1 MGLNTEISWTDHTLN
16 LFWGCVKVS
25 PGCKFCYADTLDNR
39 YNHDD
44 RHWGPGSS
52 RKLVRS
58 WKKNLNDMRKSA
70 IANNRRETVF
80 VMSMGDIFEN
90 DQPLSNNHDT
100 NWKTIND
107 VRQEFFGMIPDY
119 PELIFLLLTKRP
131 ENINKLVPREWL
143 VGYTDNVTSEFRRVH
158 STGIGMTKVVGLCP
172 QNVFFGCSVVNQ
184 EELNS
189 SLKTISDAP
198 GFSNK
203 FMSMEPLLG
212 AMDFEK
218 AMFTMYGG
226 KSPYFDEWQN
236 YIDWVIV
243 GGESGQKAR
252 PMNPDWARN
261 LRDECLAAGI
271 PFHFKQWG
279 ENYPIEGTE
288 VMVEAISGEPIVVKK
303 LTFEK
308 RGKHNA
314 GNVLDGK
321 RHLGFPESFHQPLK

>member
-1 MGLNTEISWTDHTLN
+1 MGLNTEISWCDHTSN

-80 VMSMGDIFEN
+80 VMSMGDIFED

-107 VRQEFFGMIPDY
+107 VRQEFFGMVDDY

-131 ENINKLVPREWL
+131 ENIHGMIPMHWL
-143 VGYTDNVTSEFRRVH
+143 GD
-158 STGIGMTKVVGLCP
+158 MWP
-172 QNVFFGCSVVNQ
+172 QNVWFGTSIVNQ
-184 EELNS
+184 DEVVPRLKALSALSDSGRTFISVEPMLGPVTLNVNIG
-189 SLKTISDAP
+189 LQD
-198 GFSNK
+198 F
-203 FMSMEPLLG
+203 LG
-212 AMDFEK
+212 NEFA
-218 AMFTMYGG
+218 TYGTSIP
-226 KSPYFDEWQN
+226 K
-236 YIDWVIV
+236 WVIV

>member
-1 MGLNTEISWTDHTLN
+1 MGLNTEISWCDHTSN
-16 LFWGCVKVS
+16 LWWGCVKVS

-80 VMSMGDIFEN
+80 VMSMGDIFED

-131 ENINKLVPREWL
+131 ENIKPMIPFSWTHPKGVPN
-143 VGYTDNVTSEFRRVH
+143 NVWFGTS
-158 STGIGMTKVVGLCP
+158 I
-172 QNVFFGCSVVNQ
+172 VNQ
-184 EELNS
+184 EEVVPRLAALGELPVTAN
-189 SLKTISDAP
+189 L
-198 GFSNK
+198 FV
-203 FMSMEPLLG
+203 SMEPLLG
-212 AMDFEK
+212 PAVL
-218 AMFTMYGG
+218 G
-226 KSPYFDEWQN
+226 KM
-236 YIDWVIV
+236 IDVPKWVIV

-321 RHLGFPESFHQPLK
+321 RHLGFHESFHQPLK

>member
-1 MGLNTEISWTDHTLN
+1 MGLNTEISWCDHTMN
-16 LFWGCVKVS
+16 AWWGCVKVS

-44 RHWGPGSS
+44 RHWGPSSS

-80 VMSMGDIFEN
+80 VMSMGDIFED

-107 VRQEFFGMIPDY
+107 VREEFFGMVDDY

-131 ENINKLVPREWL
+131 GNMMEMVPSMWL
-143 VGYTDNVTSEFRRVH
+143 IDAWPDNVWIGASIVNQAQVKEKMEHISEFLMEIPVLV
-158 STGIGMTKVVGLCP
+158 S
-172 QNVFFGCSVVNQ
+172 
-184 EELNS
+184 
-189 SLKTISDAP
+189 A
-198 GFSNK
+198 
-203 FMSMEPLLG
+203 EPLLDPIEFG
-212 AMDFEK
+212 E
-218 AMFTMYGG
+218 TLSYV
-226 KSPYFDEWQN
+226 S
-236 YIDWVIV
+236 WVIV

-288 VMVEAISGEPIVVKK
+288 VMAEAISGEPIVVKK

-321 RHLGFPESFHQPLK
+321 HHLGFPESFHQPLK

>member
-80 VMSMGDIFEN
+80 VMSMGDIFED

-100 NWKTIND
+100 NWKTTND
-107 VRQEFFGMIPDY
+107 VRQEFFGMVDDY

-131 ENINKLVPREWL
+131 ENIYGMVPMHWL
-143 VGYTDNVTSEFRRVH
+143 GD
-158 STGIGMTKVVGLCP
+158 MWP
-172 QNVFFGCSVVNQ
+172 QNVWFGTSIVNQ
-184 EELNS
+184 DEVVPRLKALSALSDSGRTFISVEPMLGPVTLNVNIG
-189 SLKTISDAP
+189 LQD
-198 GFSNK
+198 F
-203 FMSMEPLLG
+203 LG
-212 AMDFEK
+212 NEFA
-218 AMFTMYGG
+218 TYGTSIP
-226 KSPYFDEWQN
+226 K
-236 YIDWVIV
+236 WVIV

-288 VMVEAISGEPIVVKK
+288 VMAEAISGEPIVVKK

>member
-1 MGLNTEISWTDHTLN
+1 MGLNTEISWCDHTLN
-16 LFWGCVKVS
+16 LWWGCVKVS

-44 RHWGPGSS
+44 RHWGPSSS

-80 VMSMGDIFEN
+80 VMSMGDIFED

-107 VRQEFFGMIPDY
+107 VRHEFFGMVDDY

-131 ENINKLVPREWL
+131 ENVLEIVPPKWTESIDSVLESTWPS
-143 VGYTDNVTSEFRRVH
+143 NVWIGTS
-158 STGIGMTKVVGLCP
+158 I
-172 QNVFFGCSVVNQ
+172 VNQ
-184 EELNS
+184 GEVSPRLNALGNLP
-189 SLKTISDAP
+189 LKTFTFVSA
-198 GFSNK
+198 
-203 FMSMEPLLG
+203 EPLLG
-212 AMDFEK
+212 PIKFGESLA
-218 AMFTMYGG
+218 Y
-226 KSPYFDEWQN
+226 S
-236 YIDWVIV
+236 DWVIV

-252 PMNPDWARN
+252 PMNPDWVRN
-261 LRDECLAAGI
+261 LRDECLAAGT

-288 VMVEAISGEPIVVKK
+288 VLAEAISGEPIVVKK
-303 LTFEK
+303 LTFKK

-321 RHLGFPESFHQPLK
+321 HHLGFPGSFHQPLK

>member
-1 MGLNTEISWTDHTLN
+1 MGLNTEISWCDHTSN

-44 RHWGPGSS
+44 RHWGPSSS

-80 VMSMGDIFEN
+80 VMSMGDIFED

-107 VRQEFFGMIPDY
+107 VREEFFGMVDDY

-131 ENINKLVPREWL
+131 ENIHGMIPMHWL
-143 VGYTDNVTSEFRRVH
+143 ND
-158 STGIGMTKVVGLCP
+158 MWP
-172 QNVFFGCSVVNQ
+172 QNVWFGTSIVNQ
-184 EELNS
+184 DEVVPRLKALSALSDSGRTFISVEPMLGPVTLNVNIG
-189 SLKTISDAP
+189 LQD
-198 GFSNK
+198 F
-203 FMSMEPLLG
+203 LG
-212 AMDFEK
+212 NEFA
-218 AMFTMYGG
+218 TYGTSIP
-226 KSPYFDEWQN
+226 K
-236 YIDWVIV
+236 WVIV

-252 PMNPDWARN
+252 PMNPDWVRN

-279 ENYPIEGTE
+279 ENYPIEY
-288 VMVEAISGEPIVVKK
+288 VESYYESLDNRTLEIKRLK
-303 LTFEK
+303 FEK

>member
-1 MGLNTEISWTDHTLN
+1 MGLNTEISWCDHTLN
-16 LFWGCVKVS
+16 LWWGCVKVS

-44 RHWGPGSS
+44 RHWGPSSS

-80 VMSMGDIFEN
+80 VMSMGDIFED

-107 VRQEFFGMIPDY
+107 VREEFFGMVDDY

-131 ENINKLVPREWL
+131 GNMMEMVPSMWL
-143 VGYTDNVTSEFRRVH
+143 IDAWPDNVWIGASIVNQAEVKEKMEHISEFLME
-158 STGIGMTKVVGLCP
+158 IP
-172 QNVFFGCSVVNQ
+172 VFVS
-184 EELNS
+184 
-189 SLKTISDAP
+189 A
-198 GFSNK
+198 
-203 FMSMEPLLG
+203 EPLLDPIEFG
-212 AMDFEK
+212 E
-218 AMFTMYGG
+218 TLSYV
-226 KSPYFDEWQN
+226 S
-236 YIDWVIV
+236 WVIV

-288 VMVEAISGEPIVVKK
+288 VMAEAISGEPIVVKK

>member
-1 MGLNTEISWTDHTLN
+1 MSLNTSIEWTDHSLN
-16 LFWGCVKVS
+16 LWWGCVKVS

-44 RHWGPGSS
+44 RHWGPSSS

-80 VMSMGDIFEN
+80 VMSMGDIFED

-107 VRQEFFGMIPDY
+107 VREEFFGMVDDY

-131 ENINKLVPREWL
+131 GNMMEMVPSMWL
-143 VGYTDNVTSEFRRVH
+143 IDAWPDNVWIGASIVNQAEVKEKMEHISEFLME
-158 STGIGMTKVVGLCP
+158 IP
-172 QNVFFGCSVVNQ
+172 VFVS
-184 EELNS
+184 
-189 SLKTISDAP
+189 A
-198 GFSNK
+198 
-203 FMSMEPLLG
+203 EPLLDPIEFG
-212 AMDFEK
+212 E
-218 AMFTMYGG
+218 TLSYV
-226 KSPYFDEWQN
+226 S
-236 YIDWVIV
+236 WVIV

-279 ENYPIEGTE
+279 ENYPIEY
-288 VMVEAISGEPIVVKK
+288 VESYYESIDNRTLEIERLK
-303 LTFEK
+303 FEK

>member
-1 MGLNTEISWTDHTLN
+1 MGLNTEISWCDHTLN
-16 LFWGCVKVS
+16 LWWGCVKVS

-44 RHWGPGSS
+44 RHWGPSSS

-80 VMSMGDIFEN
+80 VMSMGDIFED

-107 VRQEFFGMIPDY
+107 VREEFFGMVDDY
-119 PELIFLLLTKRP
+119 SELIFLLLTKRP
-131 ENINKLVPREWL
+131 GNMMEMVPSMWL
-143 VGYTDNVTSEFRRVH
+143 IDAWPDNVWIGASIVNQAEVKEKMEHISEFLME
-158 STGIGMTKVVGLCP
+158 IP
-172 QNVFFGCSVVNQ
+172 VFVS
-184 EELNS
+184 
-189 SLKTISDAP
+189 A
-198 GFSNK
+198 
-203 FMSMEPLLG
+203 EPLLDPIEFG
-212 AMDFEK
+212 E
-218 AMFTMYGG
+218 TLSYV
-226 KSPYFDEWQN
+226 S
-236 YIDWVIV
+236 WVIV

-288 VMVEAISGEPIVVKK
+288 VMAEAISGEPIVVKK